1 VSIYPN
7 PTTNYFI
14 VKVTHASKDMP
25 VYITV
30 LDAYGKI
37 VYTLTGSIYTSYYI
51 GQQFTPG
58 TYYIKTKLGSTV
70 YTYKVLKL

>member
-14 VKVTHASKDMP
+14 VKVTRASKDLP

-30 LDAYGKI
+30 HDAYGRV
-37 VYTLTGSIYTSYYI
+37 VYSLTGSIYTSYNI
-51 GQQFTPG
+51 GQQFSPG
-58 TYYIKTKLGSTV
+58 TYYIKTKLGGTV

>member
-14 VKVTHASKDMP
+14 LKVTRASKDMP

-30 LDAYGKI
+30 LDAYGRI
-37 VYTLTGSIYTSYYI
+37 VYSLTGSIYTSYSI
-51 GQQFTPG
+51 GQQFNPG
-58 TYYIKTKLGSTV
+58 TYYIKTKIGGVV
-70 YTYKVLKL
+70 YTYKVLKI